1 MKYKLV
7 WNDDAKEVG
16 EKTYK
21 FGQWSAKCPFGTT
34 EAVISYDR
42 EYGYDVTVRGLH
54 DDFYV
59 HHNWLTVV
67 DFKDAKEWALLEM
80 MGQARKFKE
89 EFISAIQN

>member
-34 EAVISYDR
+34 EADI
-42 EYGYDVTVRGLH
+42 T
-54 DDFYV
+54 
-59 HHNWLTVV
+59 
-67 DFKDAKEWALLEM
+67 
-80 MGQARKFKE
+80 
-89 EFISAIQN
+89 